1 MIYDDLYIFEKWW
14 LVHSSIPS
22 TRGAADCDSG
32 YLQRQRKRSKRWEID
47 GGPESPK
54 RFSFMG
60 FSRTE
65 IPEILESLKVYRK
78 SLSNFGWFGCIF
90 EETLNHWIAENN
102 VRSNG
107 MNSPMSR
114 WPVVN
119 HTQNHSWGTIA
130 IAPLVGLFHGDSRLS
145 LGQIHIGVTTCYN
158 THHC

>member
-22 TRGAADCDSG
+22 TAIHLRNVRGGATLPTATQVISKG
-32 YLQRQRKRSKRWEID
+32 RGKGRKGEKSMD

-78 SLSNFGWFGCIF
+78 SLSNFGWFGFIF
-90 EETLNHWIAENN
+90 EETLNHWIAENKIS
-102 VRSNG
+102 RS
-107 MNSPMSR
+107 
-114 WPVVN
+114 
-119 HTQNHSWGTIA
+119 SWNLLEATVWIIRFLGDQLWTTLKI
-130 IAPLVGLFHGDSRLS
+130 IVGV
-145 LGQIHIGVTTCYN
+145 Q
-158 THHC
+158 